1 MHLTLKRKVVFLVAA
16 AAVLPVLVM
25 LMITI
30 SFQTELSDKAYKE
43 IDSLAVGKV
52 NRTILDVYNLCSTS
66 NSLLQTKIDYAIAVA
81 EDIMARRGK
90 FRFTDETVTWN
101 AVNQL
106 NDETSEVEL
115 KKMLIGGD
123 WLGQTYSF
131 NREIPVVDEVKKLT
145 GIDCTI
151 FQKMNEEG
159 DMIRVATTV
168 ADNNGDRA
176 MGTFIPYK
184 KPNGDPSLVIEYV
197 LRGDPFKGVAWVV
210 NAWYLSI
217 YKPIRDAGGNIV
229 GMIYVGERLD
239 KITSINETVRE
250 MKIAENGFIQV
261 WGTENQHQGKVIISR
276 DGEKEGENIWELKDA
291 DDKFYIQELTQAVIE
306 QEPGTT
312 ITRKVTIADPDNFS
326 RLTNYMLFSVYFYDW
341 DWVITA
347 VVPEKEFYSARY
359 SVEQSAG
366 NFIISLLVTG
376 LTVLLVVLFAAYYF
390 GGKVA
395 KPISLVI
402 YSVKKI
408 GDGSIRGADDY
419 LTRSLQTSKMLPS
432 VNSGNNSFLSKNF
445 DRNDES
451 KLLLFEFSNMLK
463 NLTSLVDEVQ
473 KSGINLDASAT
484 QISASAREL
493 EASVAEQ
500 AASIKEVSATT
511 KEIANT
517 SSELLETVE
526 TTVTKSVVDTSVM
539 AEKGRNN
546 LRQMENAMH
555 QLIVATGS
563 ISSKLAV
570 INNKAAKI
578 STVVVTIN
586 KISEQTNLLSL
597 NAAIEAEKAGEYGKG
612 FAVVSREISRLAD
625 QTAVATFEIEQMV
638 KEMQSSV
645 STGVMEMDKFSEEV
659 RRNVEDVSAIT
670 GQLNAVIEGVNNLIP
685 NFEAMK
691 RGIQNQTIGADQISE
706 AMNQLSVSA
715 EQTKNALHEFR
726 DVTEQLNKALF
737 NLRNEVARFNVQS

>member
-1 MHLTLKRKVVFLVAA
+1 MHLTLKKKVVFLVAA

-30 SFQTELSDKAYKE
+30 SFQSELSDKAYKE

-52 NRTILDVYNLCSTS
+52 NRTILDVYNLCATS
-66 NSLLQTKIDYAIAVA
+66 NDLLQIKIDHAVAVA
-81 EDIMARRGK
+81 EDIIARRGK
-90 FRFTDETVTWN
+90 FRFSGETTTWN
-101 AVNQL
+101 AINQL
-106 NDETSEVEL
+106 NDESSEISL
-115 KKMLIGGD
+115 PRMQLGGE
-123 WLGQTYSF
+123 WLGQTFTF
-131 NREIPVVDEVKKLT
+131 NREVPVVDEVKRLT
-145 GIDCTI
+145 GISCTI
-151 FQKMNEEG
+151 FQRMNEEG
-159 DMIRVATTV
+159 DMIRVATNV
-168 ADNNGDRA
+168 PDNNGDRA
-176 MGTFIPYK
+176 IGTFIPYM
-184 KPNGDPSLVIEYV
+184 KPNGKPSLVIEYI

-239 KITSINETVRE
+239 QITSINKTVRD
-250 MKIAENGFIQV
+250 MKIADNGYIQV
-261 WGTENQHQGKVIISR
+261 WGTENQQQGKVIISK
-276 DGEKEGENIWELKDA
+276 DGEKEGDVIWEMKDA
-291 DDKFYIQELTQAVIE
+291 DNKFYIQEITQQAI
-306 QEPGTT
+306 QEPGKTFS
-312 ITRKVTIADPDNFS
+312 RKVKIADPNNFS
-326 RLTNYMLFSVYFYDW
+326 RLTDYMFFTVYFYEW

-347 VVPEKEFYSARY
+347 IVPEKEFYSARY
-359 SVEQSAG
+359 AVEQSADS
-366 NFIISLLVTG
+366 FVVSLIVTG
-376 LTVLLVVLFAAYYF
+376 FLVLLIVLLAGYYF

-402 YSVKKI
+402 DSVKKI
-408 GDGSIRGADDY
+408 GEGNIRGAHDY
-419 LTRSLQTSKMLPS
+419 LTRNLQSSKIIPS

-451 KLLLFEFSNMLK
+451 KVLLFEFSNMLQ
-463 NLTSLVDEVQ
+463 NLNSLVEEVQ
-473 KSGINLDASAT
+473 KSGINLNASAT

-511 KEIANT
+511 KEILNT

-526 TTVTKSVVDTSVM
+526 TTVTKSVVDTSVL

-546 LRQMENAMH
+546 LKQMEDAMH

-570 INNKAAKI
+570 INNKANKI

-597 NAAIEAEKAGEYGKG
+597 NAAIEAEKAGEYGRG

-659 RRNVEDVSAIT
+659 RRDVEDVSSIT
-670 GQLNAVIEGVNNLIP
+670 EQLNSVIEGVNNLIP
-685 NFEAMK
+685 YFDAMK
-691 RGIQNQTIGADQISE
+691 GGIQNQTIGADQISE